1 MQDSLSFGGELSE
14 TKLKLNLT
22 KGNDTMSNQ
31 ITTAFVQQYSSNVQM
46 LSQQMGSVL
55 RGAVDVES
63 VVGKNAFFDQ
73 VGKTTAQLRTSR
85 HADTPQLDTPHSRR
99 RVTLADYEWAD
110 LIDNA
115 DKVRLLI
122 DPTSS
127 YAKAAAAAMG
137 RAMDD
142 VIITALGGTAYT
154 GETGSTSVS
163 LPSSQKTSTSSQSD
177 GLTIAKLLAAK
188 KILDLNDV
196 DPSIQRYI
204 VCGPTQI
211 SDLLGTTQVT
221 SSDFN
226 TVKAL
231 AQGQID
237 SFLGF
242 KFIVSNRLNF
252 DATNTDDRLVFAFT
266 QDAIKLAIGQDVV
279 ARIDE
284 RADKSYSTQVYYS
297 MSIGATRMEEEK
309 VVQIPCDE

>member
-1 MQDSLSFGGELSE
+1 
-14 TKLKLNLT
+14 
-22 KGNDTMSNQ
+22 MSNQ

-46 LSQQMGSVL
+46 LSQQMGSLL
-55 RGAVDVES
+55 RGVVDVES

-99 RVTLADYEWAD
+99 RVSLADYEWAD

-142 VIITALGGTAYT
+142 VVIAALGGTAYT
-154 GETGSTSVS
+154 GETGSTSVA
-163 LPSSQKTSTSSQSD
+163 LPAGQKPYSASQGND
-177 GLTIAKLLAAK
+177 AAGGLSITKLLEAK
-188 KILDLNDV
+188 KILDLADV
-196 DPSIQRYI
+196 DPSLPRFFL
-204 VCGPTQI
+204 CGPRQI
-211 SDLLGTTQVT
+211 SNLLGTTQIT

-242 KFIVSNRLNF
+242 KFIVSNRLPF
-252 DATNTDDRLVFAFT
+252 DATNTDDRLCYAFT
-266 QDAIKLAIGQDVV
+266 SDAIKLAVGQDVI

-284 RADKSYSTQVYYS
+284 RADKSYSTQVYYA

-309 VVQIPCDE
+309 VVEIACDE

>member
-1 MQDSLSFGGELSE
+1 
-14 TKLKLNLT
+14 
-22 KGNDTMSNQ
+22 MSNQ

-55 RGAVDVES
+55 RGVVDVES
-63 VVGKNAFFDQ
+63 VTGKSAFFDQ
-73 VGKTTAQLRTSR
+73 VGKTTAVVRSSR
-85 HADTPQLDTPHSRR
+85 HADTPQIDTPHSRR

-142 VIITALGGTAYT
+142 VIIAALGGTAYT
-154 GETGSTSVS
+154 GETGSTSVA
-163 LPSSQKTSTSSQSD
+163 LPAAQKPYSSSQSD
-177 GLTIAKLLAAK
+177 GLTITKLLEAKRLLDAA
-188 KILDLNDV
+188 DV
-196 DPSIQRYI
+196 DPSLQRYL
-204 VCGPTQI
+204 VCGPKQI
-211 SDLLGTTQVT
+211 GDLLGTTQVT

-231 AQGQID
+231 AQGQVD

-242 KFIVSNRLNF
+242 QFIVTNRLKL
-252 DATNTDDRLVFAFT
+252 DATNTDDRLAYAFT
-266 QDAIKLAIGQDVV
+266 SDAIKLAIGQDVL

-284 RADKSYSTQVYYS
+284 RADKSYSTQVYYA

-309 VVQIPCDE
+309 VVEIACDE